1 MYFSIRKTAPN
12 RRTPLHL
19 LTLRLV
25 LLLPAAASAD
35 PIDDCRLARHER
47 PAEAMALCTQAL
59 QEAQTAD
66 ARFEAR
72 MHLAEIDT
80 AAGALAAAEQ
90 HLLAAEQ
97 LLGRVSDRL
106 ASHRLARRRA
116 LLAYRRADYGLALA
130 HFLEGAAAAR
140 ALADPHAIAISEND
154 LGVAYRRLGEDREAL
169 SHWLASLEAKRGLG
183 ETDLAATENNI
194 GNLYRDLAELDKAEQ
209 YLQRALA
216 GHEAEGRVVLA
227 AHTREDLGLLAADRL
242 DWSTARAAMDAA
254 ETVYVREHAQVD
266 RLRLARHRAE
276 LEWRA
281 GVPVAAAEWIA
292 RAEALSQQLE
302 LPTPADMTLLQAR
315 LLATEER
322 PALAL
327 SHLLLHAS
335 ALEHAD
341 QSLQRD
347 WRLAEAEWAEA
358 AGRPEQALAAL
369 RTAQTV
375 ELSLLQQR
383 HGERMDAL
391 RARFEFVEL
400 EHERDSLQ
408 RTTTQQA
415 LTLQQRRNQLLGLG
429 LFSALVLTALL
440 AFFQRRSYR
449 QRLRMQQ
456 IQAEQRAQAE
466 EARHVAE
473 SLRADLRSVRVA
485 LDQTVGPVLVVDA
498 GGVVRLANAAAA
510 THLQRSVA
518 SLRGE
523 RLAELFGAD
532 AAAQVQAA
540 LENLS
545 SGEPESPIS
554 IQSGPSN
561 THRIG
566 ALSLSLEE
574 ELGVLILERNAQA
587 PEWVESLNRA
597 HAQWEQQ
604 DVDSGVAV
612 DAGVAEAQDARG
624 AIVEL
629 MQACVEIWERTTCST
644 RLELA
649 EKSGIWRITIDD
661 GRLRTRTLNRY
672 LDIATLPTRP
682 RWREVLRTAYFILA
696 DCHLEPAQRALIEQ
710 RIRRLQ
716 ECTLAAHP

>member
-1 MYFSIRKTAPN
+1 MYFSIRKRAPG
-12 RRTPLHL
+12 RRTSLHL
-19 LTLRLV
+19 LTLCLV
-25 LLLPAAASAD
+25 MLLPAASAD
-35 PIDDCRLARHER
+35 PIADCRVARHER

-59 QEAQTAD
+59 QTAHSAD
-66 ARFEAR
+66 VRFEAR
-72 MHLAEIDT
+72 MHLAELAT
-80 AAGALAAAEQ
+80 AAGALTAADQ
-90 HLLAAEQ
+90 HLDEAAQ
-97 LLGRVSDRL
+97 LLARVTDRL
-106 ASHRLARRRA
+106 AGHRLARRRA

-140 ALADPHAIAISEND
+140 ALADAHAIAISEND

-194 GNLYRDLAELDKAEQ
+194 GNLYRDLTELDQAEQ
-209 YLQRALA
+209 YLRRALA
-216 GHEAEGRVVLA
+216 GHEAEARVVLA
-227 AHTREDLGLLAADRL
+227 AHTREDLGLLAADRS

-254 ETVYVREHAQVD
+254 ETVYVRENAQVD

-281 GVPVAAAEWIA
+281 GESGAAADWIA
-292 RAEALSQQLE
+292 RVEALSQQLE
-302 LPTPADMTLLQAR
+302 LPTPADMILLRAR
-315 LLATEER
+315 LLATEAG
-322 PALAL
+322 PAPAL
-327 SHLLLHAS
+327 SHLQLHAA

-341 QSLQRD
+341 RPLQRD
-347 WRLAEAEWAEA
+347 WRVAEAEWAEA
-358 AGRPEQALAAL
+358 AGRPAQALTAL
-369 RTAQTV
+369 RDAQAI
-375 ELSLLQQR
+375 ELALLQQR

-400 EHERDSLQ
+400 AHERDTLQ
-408 RTTTQQA
+408 RTTNEQA

-429 LFSALVLTALL
+429 LLSVLVFTALL
-440 AFFQRRSYR
+440 AFFQRRQYR

-456 IQAEQRAQAE
+456 IQAEQRAQAD

-523 RLAELFGAD
+523 RLTELFGAD

-545 SGEPESPIS
+545 SGEAESPIS
-554 IQSGPSN
+554 IQSGSSN

-566 ALSLSLEE
+566 LLSLSLEE

-597 HAQWEQQ
+597 HAQWEHG
-604 DVDSGVAV
+604 DAESAVVA

-629 MQACVEIWERTTCST
+629 MQACVETWERTTCST

-696 DCHLEPAQRALIEQ
+696 DCDLEPAQRAMIEQ

-716 ECTLAAHP
+716 ECTLAAHT